1 MYLAELKTLL
11 EQTNL
16 PVTYSHWRKGQEPKL
31 PYLVFIRAGSETTG
45 SDYANELRRDTY
57 DIELYTD
64 TKDPVAEAA
73 LEKVLDAAGIS
84 YECYEDYID
93 TEDLYQVVYTISF
106 YYRRD

>member
-31 PYLVFIRAGSETTG
+31 PYLVFIRTDSETTG

-57 DIELYTD
+57 DIELYAD

-73 LEKVLDAAGIS
+73 LEKVLDGAGIS
-84 YECYEDYID
+84 YECYENYID
-93 TEDLYQVVYTISF
+93 TEELYQVVYTIEL
-106 YYRRD
+106 YYRR